1 MPSNISVKIGV
12 DLMNYRKLPEEV
24 YDFFDSDVG
33 RSLMI
38 KGHAGVGKTIMS
50 LTMLEEIG
58 EIENSFYFSTR
69 VSNQSLYSQFD
80 WLKKKDIREN
90 LIDASHEFLKALGS
104 EGGDITKRIAEKQ
117 GDQEQVESARKLLT
131 EMRGG
136 IEEEVEPPNTVSRS
150 MLTSLQKEEVM
161 TELEYIYDRVE
172 ARLPESTLFI
182 IDSLESLAERYE
194 IEPHD
199 LIKTLQ
205 KDLVERS
212 RVNLILVLESEK
224 YTKMDYLVDGVVR
237 MEESERDGRRIRFL
251 YLNKLRGVKIDR
263 PVYIFTLEQG
273 KFKYFK
279 QLDPIIPTFHDK
291 HPPIKDGEGTE
302 HWEKKLFSTGSED
315 MDRVLGG
322 GYPRN
327 GLVVIE
333 VGDSIPFI
341 GQMYL
346 FGPTMEN
353 FLTQGRGV
361 LVMPSSGKGEYILD
375 KWAHEL
381 LDKNEYENIKILD
394 FGVDENSVDRKPEY
408 YIRKFNEAYKE
419 LRYETKGPI
428 LTICDWIRLEHSVGG
443 EDIGVSSRLRIAK
456 DVIDVMRE
464 NSALTIGLMG
474 PGFTFKDKSRYIS
487 DTHIKISSYYN
498 TLLMY
503 GEKPNTEI
511 YNVYLSE
518 GEHPRA
524 ELMPL
529 V

>member
-1 MPSNISVKIGV
+1 
-12 DLMNYRKLPEEV
+12 MNNLKLPEEV
-24 YDFFDSDVG
+24 YDFFDSQVG

-58 EIENSFYFSTR
+58 DLENSFYFSTR
-69 VSNQSLYSQFD
+69 VSNQSLYSQFG
-80 WLKKKDIREN
+80 WLREKDMREN
-90 LIDASHEFLKALGS
+90 LIDASHEFLSTIKPAGEKVHYFKERKS
-104 EGGDITKRIAEKQ
+104 EEIDEFEKV
-117 GDQEQVESARKLLT
+117 DSARRLLT
-131 EMRGG
+131 ELRGED
-136 IEEEVEPPNTVSRS
+136 EEELGSPASVSRS
-150 MLTSLQKEEVM
+150 MLINLRKENFM
-161 TELEYIYDRVE
+161 AELENIYDRVE
-172 ARLPESTLFI
+172 ARLPEPTLFI

-194 IEPHD
+194 IEPEV

-224 YTKMDYLVDGVVR
+224 YTKMDYLVDGVITLK
-237 MEESERDGRRIRFL
+237 ESEKKGRRVRQL
-251 YLNKLRGVKIDR
+251 YLNKLRGVKIKR
-263 PVYIFTLEQG
+263 PVYIFTLNEG
-273 KFKYFK
+273 KFRYFK
-279 QLDPIIPTFHDK
+279 QLDPITPTFENR
-291 HPPIKDGEGTE
+291 HPPIEDGEGTD
-302 HWEKKLFSTGSED
+302 HWENKLFSTGSID
-315 MDRVLGG
+315 LDNVLGG
-322 GYPRN
+322 GYPRD

-333 VGDSIPFI
+333 VGKNIPFI

-361 LVMPSSGKGEYILD
+361 LVMPSSGKGEYILED
-375 KWAHEL
+375 WARGL
-381 LDKNEYENIKILD
+381 LEKEEYENIKILD
-394 FGVDENSVDRKPEY
+394 FGVGDKRSKERKPEY
-408 YIRKFNEAYKE
+408 YMQKFKEAYKE
-419 LRYETKGPI
+419 LRYETGGGPI
-428 LTICDWIRLEHSVGG
+428 LTVCDWIRLEHSIGG

-456 DVIDVMRE
+456 DVIDLMRE

-487 DTHIKISSYYN
+487 DTHIKIFTYYN

-518 GEHPRA
+518 GEHPKA